1 VLTRLKAD
9 PATADIPVLVVTVID
24 DRNMGFSLGAADYL
38 TKPVDRERLADALR
52 RVCGDERSGAVLVVD
67 DDANTREMLRRI
79 LEKDGWSVNEAE
91 NGRVALDSL
100 AEHGAAAV
108 LLDLMMPEMDGFT
121 FLDEIRKRGVADGA
135 PIIVLTA
142 KSLTEDD
149 RRRLQGAVAR
159 VLQKGEQSGPDLIQE
174 IRKVAQSTRK
184 PVPAGGA

>member
-1 VLTRLKAD
+1 
-9 PATADIPVLVVTVID
+9 
-24 DRNMGFSLGAADYL
+24 
-38 TKPVDRERLADALR
+38 
-52 RVCGDERSGAVLVVD
+52 
-67 DDANTREMLRRI
+67 MLRRI

-108 LLDLMMPEMDGFT
+108 LLDLMMPEMDGFA
-121 FLDEIRKRGVADGA
+121 FLDEIRRQGVADVA

-149 RRRLQGAVAR
+149 RHRLQGAVAR

-174 IRKVAQSTRK
+174 IRKVAQSSRK
-184 PVPAGGA
+184 PVPAGDA